1 MALSLAV
8 ASPSLPT
15 TSFRTLILVSPN
27 RKGGLCNKPTSIK
40 KHPSHCRATQSEGVT
55 EDPGVTGIYLFLFLI
70 VFF

>member
-8 ASPSLPT
+8 AST
-15 TSFRTLILVSPN
+15 TPLRTLILVSPN

-55 EDPGVTGIYLFLFLI
+55 EDPGVTGIYLFLFSI